1 MNFANALIQW
11 GQTTGNTAV
20 RDAGIFIY
28 TTQAQAIQDY
38 WFDVDGTAFP
48 AGWEH
53 SAVGMVWGDGGSYAT
68 WFSPDPEKIQGINM
82 LPITGGHLYLGYHP
96 AYVTKNYAEIV
107 KSAGGAPRE
116 WQDIIW
122 SFLATGDPATA
133 LTNFRANSTFPS
145 EEGETKAHT
154 FHWIDNLAALGVI
167 DTTVTANHPLAVVF
181 SKNGARTYVASNVT
195 AVPLTVTYS
204 DGTRLTVGP
213 GTTATSGAITWSGG
227 SATGGTLGGTIP
239 PTTTAPTTTAPTTP
253 TTAPPTTAPPTTSP
267 PTTSPPVTSPALTP
281 TGVTTIPPAAPPTRY
296 LGAGGVLA
304 DRADQGAAVTL
315 HAADGATHDGTPYQ
329 PAVFTA
335 SGLTLG
341 YHGASTAF
349 ALSVDSGTA
358 VGNAV
363 QIRVS
368 FDLTGNGTWDR
379 VETYRYFATDPVP
392 GAEQYTQDAGLLGV
406 SGQLGDLSGGTV
418 RVEIWSALPGG
429 TSPAAI
435 GADSTVTLPFS

>member
-1 MNFANALIQW
+1 M
-11 GQTTGNTAV
+11 
-20 RDAGIFIY
+20 
-28 TTQAQAIQDY
+28 
-38 WFDVDGTAFP
+38 
-48 AGWEH
+48 
-53 SAVGMVWGDGGSYAT
+53 
-68 WFSPDPEKIQGINM
+68 
-82 LPITGGHLYLGYHP
+82 
-96 AYVTKNYAEIV
+96 
-107 KSAGGAPRE
+107 
-116 WQDIIW
+116 
-122 SFLATGDPATA
+122 
-133 LTNFRANSTFPS
+133 
-145 EEGETKAHT
+145 
-154 FHWIDNLAALGVI
+154 
-167 DTTVTANHPLAVVF
+167 
-181 SKNGARTYVASNVT
+181 
-195 AVPLTVTYS
+195 
-204 DGTRLTVGP
+204 
-213 GTTATSGAITWSGG
+213 
-227 SATGGTLGGTIP
+227 
-239 PTTTAPTTTAPTTP
+239 
-253 TTAPPTTAPPTTSP
+253 
-267 PTTSPPVTSPALTP
+267 
-281 TGVTTIPPAAPPTRY
+281 TTIPPAAPPTRY

-304 DRADQGAAVTL
+304 DRADQGTAVTL
-315 HAADGATHDGTPYQ
+315 HSADGATHDGTPYQ